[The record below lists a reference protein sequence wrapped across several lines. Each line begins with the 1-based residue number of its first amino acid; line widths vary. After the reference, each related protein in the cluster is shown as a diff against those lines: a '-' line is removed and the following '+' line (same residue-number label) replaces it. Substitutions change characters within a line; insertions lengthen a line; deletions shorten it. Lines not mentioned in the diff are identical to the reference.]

1 MKKSSKI
8 KVIIYVCIVLLI
20 ITGIVIST
28 IIVSN
33 KNKKKENASS
43 RIDNEKNIV
52 NIDDINV
59 NKEEKKIFKK
69 INVSLPIFMYHFIL
83 DDYGDNLDVENFLKP
98 STLEEQLKYIVDNGY
113 ETVFVNEIE
122 DLSNYT
128 KPVALTFDDCFVYFY
143 NNAFPPA
150 SKKI

>member
-98 STLEEQLKYIVDNGY
+98 STL
-113 ETVFVNEIE
+113 
-122 DLSNYT
+122 
-128 KPVALTFDDCFVYFY
+128 
-143 NNAFPPA
+143 
-150 SKKI
+150 

>member
-128 KPVALTFDDCFVYFY
+128 KPD
-143 NNAFPPA
+143 
-150 SKKI
+150 

>member
-1 MKKSSKI
+1 MDNTKSKKSSKI

-59 NKEEKKIFKK
+59 NKEEIFRTFPNLSPYSNSFRLIREFGENEECGTSTGVFK
-69 INVSLPIFMYHFIL
+69 VSPNKDI
-83 DDYGDNLDVENFLKP
+83 
-98 STLEEQLKYIVDNGY
+98 
-113 ETVFVNEIE
+113 EIE
-122 DLSNYT
+122 IIYE
-128 KPVALTFDDCFVYFY
+128 KC
-143 NNAFPPA
+143 
-150 SKKI
+150 